1 MQESNPSAAEPLAT
15 QYSVLSTPPSGR
27 SPASPSPLRAWLYL
41 VCLSWQRQA
50 RVRHMVWI
58 SLALLVLTTLAV
70 AVQTLSVGWGLA
82 NRPWRSQGRWTGLTY
97 GEALDRTYASTAVMA
112 PLGSPGAAGLN
123 VGLMESAWAVLQRTD
138 FIRFSNGIFRI
149 FVSFLL
155 PLWSLSFGTEALGGD
170 RESHNLFWLLTRPLP
185 RPAIYLAKFV
195 ALLPWT
201 LVLNLGG
208 FALICA
214 AAGRP
219 GWQALQLF
227 WPAVLCATLAFAA
240 LFHLIGAYFR
250 RPAIIA
256 LVYGFFLE
264 TILGN
269 MPGYLKR
276 LSISFYTRCM
286 MYDAAG
292 SFGVQPESPSVFL
305 PVSGTMALVV
315 LLGATVGLLL
325 LGMYLFD
332 RTEYVAAE

>member
-1 MQESNPSAAEPLAT
+1 
-15 QYSVLSTPPSGR
+15 V
-27 SPASPSPLRAWLYL
+27 W
-41 VCLSWQRQA
+41 LSWQRQA
-50 RVRHMVWI
+50 RVRLMVWL
-58 SLALLVLTTLAV
+58 SLALLILTTTAV
-70 AVQTLSVGWGLA
+70 LVRTARDGWGLEE
-82 NRPWRSQGRWTGLTY
+82 RYWWEERYRWRVPPVTY
-97 GEALDRTYASTAVMA
+97 EQAFAQTYAATSVTA
-112 PLGSPGAAGLN
+112 PLGSPPAAAFGD
-123 VGLMESAWAVLQRTD
+123 GIMQSAWAVLRRTD
-138 FIRFSNGIFRI
+138 FIIFSHGIFLI

-170 RESHNLFWLLTRPLP
+170 REGHNLLWLLTRPLP

-201 LVLNLGG
+201 LGLNLGG
-208 FALICA
+208 FALLCV

-219 GWQALQLF
+219 GLQALRLF

-256 LVYGFFLE
+256 LVYAFFLE

-276 LSISFYTRCM
+276 VSISFYTRCM
-286 MYDAAG
+286 MYDAA
-292 SFGVQPESPSVFL
+292 STFGVQPEAPSVYL
-305 PVSGTMALVV
+305 PVEGTTAMAV
-315 LLGATVGLLL
+315 LLGAAAGLLL
-325 LGMYLFD
+325 LGMYLFN

>member
-1 MQESNPSAAEPLAT
+1 MHTATREQAAEIGHSSLIT
-15 QYSVLSTPPSGR
+15 HHSS
-27 SPASPSPLRAWLYL
+27 LRAWLYL
-41 VCLSWQRQA
+41 IWLSWRRQA
-50 RVRHMVWI
+50 RLRNMVWI
-58 SLALLVLTTLAV
+58 SLALLAV
-70 AVQTLSVGWGLA
+70 TVIAVSVQTFSMGWGLQRA
-82 NRPWRSQGRWTGLTY
+82 RPWWRSSLLTY
-97 GEALDRTYASTAVMA
+97 EQAIDQTSWGIQATA
-112 PLGSPGAAGLN
+112 PLGAPGTAGLGA
-123 VGLMESAWAVLQRTD
+123 GLVQSAWAVLQHTD
-138 FIRFSNGIFRI
+138 FVTFSFCIFMI

-170 RESHNLFWLLTRPLP
+170 REGHNLLWLLTRPLP

-201 LVLNLGG
+201 LALNLGG
-208 FALICA
+208 FALICL

-219 GWQALQLF
+219 GLQALSLF

-256 LVYGFFLE
+256 LIYAFFLE

-276 LSISFYTRCM
+276 VSISFYTRCM

-292 SFGVQPESPSVFL
+292 AFGLQPESPLVFL
-305 PVSGTMALVV
+305 PVSGTTALAV
-315 LLGATVGLLL
+315 LLGATVALLL
-325 LGMYLFD
+325 VGMYLFS
-332 RTEYVAAE
+332 RTEYVTAE

>member
-1 MQESNPSAAEPLAT
+1 MSATIQPSAGT
-15 QYSVLSTPPSGR
+15 
-27 SPASPSPLRAWLYL
+27 SPLQAWLYL
-41 VCLSWQRQA
+41 VWLSWRRQA

-58 SLALLVLTTLAV
+58 SVALLAV
-70 AVQTLSVGWGLA
+70 TAIAVIVQTFSMGWGLQRA
-82 NRPWRSQGRWTGLTY
+82 RPWWRQSMMTYEQVFTG
-97 GEALDRTYASTAVMA
+97 TYAATSTTAV
-112 PLGSPGAAGLN
+112 LGSPPTAALGSG
-123 VGLMESAWAVLQRTD
+123 VMAAAFAVLQRTD
-138 FIRFSNGIFRI
+138 FILFTNGIFLI

-170 RESHNLFWLLTRPLP
+170 REGHNLLWLLTRPLP

-201 LVLNLGG
+201 LALNLGG
-208 FALICA
+208 FALICV

-219 GWQALQLF
+219 GLQALRLF

-240 LFHLIGAYFR
+240 MFHLIGSYFR

-256 LVYGFFLE
+256 LVYAFFLE

-276 LSISFYTRCM
+276 VSISFYTRCM

-292 SFGVQPESPSVFL
+292 TYGVQPKSPTVFL
-305 PVSGTMALVV
+305 PVSGPAALAV
-315 LLGATVGLLL
+315 LLGATVALLL
-325 LGMYLFD
+325 LGMYLFN
-332 RTEYVAAE
+332 RTEYVTAE

>member
-1 MQESNPSAAEPLAT
+1 
-15 QYSVLSTPPSGR
+15 
-27 SPASPSPLRAWLYL
+27 
-41 VCLSWQRQA
+41 
-50 RVRHMVWI
+50 MVWI
-58 SLALLVLTTLAV
+58 SLVLLTITVIAV
-70 AVQTLSVGWGLA
+70 AVQTFTMGWGSQRF
-82 NRPWRSQGRWTGLTY
+82 RPWWRLSPLTY
-97 GEALDRTYASTAVMA
+97 EQVFDQTYWSLLASA
-112 PLGSPGAAGLN
+112 PLGSDGSGLAAG
-123 VGLMESAWAVLQRTD
+123 VVRSAWAALQHSD
-138 FIRFSNGIFRI
+138 FLNFSGAIFLI

-170 RESHNLFWLLTRPLP
+170 REAHNLLWLLTRPLP

-195 ALLPWT
+195 ALLPWA
-201 LVLNLGG
+201 LALNLGG
-208 FALICA
+208 FALICV

-219 GWQALQLF
+219 GLQALSLF

-256 LVYGFFLE
+256 LVYAFFLE

-276 LSISFYTRCM
+276 VSVSFYTRCM

-292 SFGVQPESPSVFL
+292 GYGVQPESPLVFL
-305 PVSGTMALVV
+305 PVSGPAAMAM

-325 LGMYLFD
+325 LGMYLFS
-332 RTEYVAAE
+332 RTEYVTAE

>member
-1 MQESNPSAAEPLAT
+1 MHESNPQAAGPLGT
-15 QYSVLSTPPSGR
+15 QYSVLSTQ
-27 SPASPSPLRAWLYL
+27 PAAPVSPSPLSAWLYL
-41 VCLSWQRQA
+41 VWLSWRRQA
-50 RVRHMVWI
+50 RMRHMVWI
-58 SLALLVLTTLAV
+58 SLALLAVTTTAV
-70 AVQTLSVGWGLA
+70 TVQTLSGGWGLQKA
-82 NRPWRSQGRWTGLTY
+82 RPWWRSSPLTY
-97 GEALDRTYASTAVMA
+97 EQVFDETYWSLLAVA
-112 PLGSPGAAGLN
+112 PVGSPDRAVFGAG
-123 VGLMESAWAVLQRTD
+123 VVRSAWAALQHTD
-138 FIRFSNGIFRI
+138 FINFSGGVFLI

-170 RESHNLFWLLTRPLP
+170 REGHNLLWLLTRPLP

-201 LVLNLGG
+201 LALNVGG
-208 FALICA
+208 FALICV

-219 GWQALQLF
+219 GLQALRLF

-256 LVYGFFLE
+256 LVYAFFLE

-276 LSISFYTRCM
+276 VSISFYTRCM
-286 MYDAAG
+286 MYDAA
-292 SFGVQPESPSVFL
+292 SDFGVQPESPLVFL
-305 PVSGTMALVV
+305 PVSGTAALAM
-315 LLGATVGLLL
+315 LLGAAVGLLL
-325 LGMYLFD
+325 LGMYLFS